1 MEKTLDEKLR
11 EIEKVI
17 TSEDFREMKG
27 LSNEVAYYIFD
38 YPPVEELKVRKY
50 LKELEEKFKTIPQGF
65 ELKIYDLYDIMV
77 DFIEEESLLDDCI
90 EMEENHGMD
99 YLINSVY
106 ELLNMDSND
115 NYFTNYI
122 IENTPDNSVIFIT
135 GVGKIYPF
143 LRAHGVLNKLLEI
156 FDKVPIVLF
165 YPGKYDGLNLM
176 LFSLFNDEHYYR
188 ALPLIR

>member
-1 MEKTLDEKLR
+1 MKLPIIYLIIHR
-11 EIEKVI
+11 GRIKVKI
-17 TSEDFREMKG
+17 S
-27 LSNEVAYYIFD
+27 
-38 YPPVEELKVRKY
+38 
-50 LKELEEKFKTIPQGF
+50 KELEEKFETIPQEF

-143 LRAHGVLNKLLEI
+143 LRAHGVLNKLLE
-156 FDKVPIVLF
+156 
-165 YPGKYDGLNLM
+165 Y
-176 LFSLFNDEHYYR
+176 
-188 ALPLIR
+188 LIRYP